1 MTTIMDGAKKQFVDN
16 LDTSCQ
22 RGTTSPLRNVRTV
35 VVGGVGEKKGRV
47 VGMYVEGKG
56 GCGVVGGRVGRGI
69 AGAQRGWMRW
79 RCVRFWKLGG

>member
-1 MTTIMDGAKKQFVDN
+1 MRTDGARKRFADN

-56 GCGVVGGRVGRGI
+56 GCGVVGGRVGSGFMV
-69 AGAQRGWMRW
+69 MRVFM
-79 RCVRFWKLGG
+79 RLGRRR